1 MSDTTFSFQ
10 VDEKLKKRFTE
21 AARTQECNAEQL
33 LSDFMSDFV
42 KRQSEIDAQFRE
54 SVKQG
59 MASAN
64 AGNLVPAADVEA
76 MFAVRREKTRKSI
89 AKREIVCPVSDQ
101 MR

>member
-42 KRQSEIDAQFRE
+42 KRQSEIDAQLRE

-64 AGNLVPAADVEA
+64 SGNLVPAADVEA
-76 MFAVRREKTRKSI
+76 MFADRRKRH
-89 AKREIVCPVSDQ
+89 AKVLR
-101 MR
+101 RGK